1 MLNNSPPKAPRLYIY
16 THTYIYTLAKAE
28 SDDSENWSP
37 TDVAII
43 TSMRTATTGA
53 ERGFAYLADTTETK
67 SGPQMTTA
75 RPAKKDNMPVDRF

>member
-1 MLNNSPPKAPRLYIY
+1 MLNTLPSKAHRLYIY
-16 THTYIYTLAKAE
+16 THTYTYTVAKAE
-28 SDDSENWSP
+28 SDDSANWSS

-53 ERGFAYLADTTETK
+53 ERGLAYLADTETK

-75 RPAKKDNMPVDRF
+75 RPAKKINMPVDQF